1 MGTRKRFFI
10 MKTVIFLAFVGL
22 VSGQIDGRPEW
33 TPRSGNGTCAEMPEF
48 MLNADRIVGGE
59 DAPSPIPWQVA
70 VLSGSFQFCGA
81 TILDEST
88 LLCAAHCQVS
98 TSHSIRAGSVNRK
111 SGGQVRNI
119 AQVMNNIQYNPNT
132 LENDFAIL
140 KLDSPL
146 ELNDDVKPA
155 CLPTSSDYLDVSS
168 TEEECFTSG
177 WGTLSSGGFSTD
189 ACQFVRVPAIT
200 NAECNADY
208 GGSIADSMICAGY
221 PGEGGKD
228 ACQGDSGGPF
238 VCNHEGKAVVA
249 GVVSWGNGCA
259 LADFPGVYAR
269 TTYVLDWIQANLGP
283 PGPPGPTTAP
293 PTGCVSPQWAQD
305 DYCDDEN
312 NNAECNWDGGACCN
326 NNAAGWNNYCSACE
340 CLDHNAGSGPD
351 CEDKWKTKKC
361 KKQANKG
368 KCNKKK
374 VKKNCKKTC
383 DLC

>member
-10 MKTVIFLAFVGL
+10 MKTIIFLAFVGL

-98 TSHSIRAGSVNRK
+98 TSHSIRAGSVNKK

-132 LENDFAIL
+132 FENDFAIL

-146 ELNDDVKPA
+146 ELDDDVKPA

-228 ACQGDSGGPF
+228 ACQGDSGGLVVIIMQLDGITIVQLVNVLILMLVQVQIVKTNGRPRSVKNRQTRENVTRKKSKRTAKKPVTCAKQNCVYIYPF
-238 VCNHEGKAVVA
+238 AFC
-249 GVVSWGNGCA
+249 
-259 LADFPGVYAR
+259 
-269 TTYVLDWIQANLGP
+269 
-283 PGPPGPTTAP
+283 
-293 PTGCVSPQWAQD
+293 
-305 DYCDDEN
+305 
-312 NNAECNWDGGACCN
+312 
-326 NNAAGWNNYCSACE
+326 
-340 CLDHNAGSGPD
+340 
-351 CEDKWKTKKC
+351 
-361 KKQANKG
+361 
-368 KCNKKK
+368 
-374 VKKNCKKTC
+374 
-383 DLC
+383 